1 MTSILLII
9 LLLLW
14 ITVAEQQKRSG
25 HSYGEKYE
33 QRDAK
38 SNKVSLF
45 CYLNMVLYCT
55 LAFLPNDDM
64 VIHRDLNLSSF
75 FLFSPSHLFLTLVFY
90 LFLCIM
96 FSIGHI
102 TKRVLTSFFLCI
114 NPLES
119 CFRLSL
125 FFRTH

>member
-75 FLFSPSHLFLTLVFY
+75 FLFSPSHLFLTLVF
-90 LFLCIM
+90 LFIFM
-96 FSIGHI
+96 YNVFYWAHHKKGPHF
-102 TKRVLTSFFLCI
+102 VF
-114 NPLES
+114 PL
-119 CFRLSL
+119 
-125 FFRTH
+125 H